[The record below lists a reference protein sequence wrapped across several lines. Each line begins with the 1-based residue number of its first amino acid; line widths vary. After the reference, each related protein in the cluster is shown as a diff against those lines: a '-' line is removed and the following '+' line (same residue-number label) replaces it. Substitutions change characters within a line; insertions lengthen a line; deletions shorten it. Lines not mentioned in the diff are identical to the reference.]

1 MFSGLVN
8 GTGKLTQI
16 EQTNHTIR
24 LTIDLDPALQEG
36 MEVGASLAVN
46 GTCLTVETEQPGRLT
61 VTLMPQTYNL
71 TTFKDLPVGALVN
84 LERSLKI
91 GDRLEGHIVTGHV
104 DQTTPVI
111 KREVNENAIELTF
124 KLPDELRGQV
134 ISQGSVAINGVS
146 LTVMKQADDW
156 FSVGLIPHTQ
166 TVTNLDQLRVGDLVN
181 LETDVLGK
189 YVAAQLGGIL
199 NGRSYDS
206 SGPHP
211 P

>member
-16 EQTNHTIR
+16 EQTDHTIR

-91 GDRLEGHIVTGHV
+91 GDQLEGHIVTGHV

-156 FSVGLIPHTQ
+156 FSVGLIPHPQ

-199 NGRSYDS
+199 NGRS
-206 SGPHP
+206 
-211 P
+211 

>member
-16 EQTNHTIR
+16 EQTDHTIR

-189 YVAAQLGGIL
+189 YVAAQLEGIL
-199 NGRSYDS
+199 NGRS
-206 SGPHP
+206 
-211 P
+211 

>member
-16 EQTNHTIR
+16 EQTDHTIR

-166 TVTNLDQLRVGDLVN
+166 TVTNLDTLQVGGLVN

-189 YVAAQLGGIL
+189 YVTAQLGGIQ
-199 NGRSYDS
+199 NGRS
-206 SGPHP
+206 
-211 P
+211 

>member
-16 EQTNHTIR
+16 EQTDHTIR

-166 TVTNLDQLRVGDLVN
+166 TITNLDQLRVGDLVN

-199 NGRSYDS
+199 NGRS
-206 SGPHP
+206 
-211 P
+211 